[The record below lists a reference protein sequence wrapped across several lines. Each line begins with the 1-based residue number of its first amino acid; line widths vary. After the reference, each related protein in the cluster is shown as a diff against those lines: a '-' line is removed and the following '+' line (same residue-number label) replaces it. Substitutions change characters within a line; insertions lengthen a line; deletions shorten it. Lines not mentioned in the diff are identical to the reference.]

1 MSMKNEPSRIDAP
14 AGEDTT
20 TLTISPEKVCF
31 IMAASPTPRR
41 SNSGC
46 AIASIPA
53 AILVTS
59 IAALASRA
67 GTEALAYMA
76 CTI

>member
-31 IMAASPTPRR
+31 IIVKARVFDAKDVVTEPDPDRIPPTTWMRR
-41 SNSGC
+41 CSK
-46 AIASIPA
+46 ITKTIPC
-53 AILVTS
+53 S
-59 IAALASRA
+59 KS
-67 GTEALAYMA
+67 
-76 CTI
+76 